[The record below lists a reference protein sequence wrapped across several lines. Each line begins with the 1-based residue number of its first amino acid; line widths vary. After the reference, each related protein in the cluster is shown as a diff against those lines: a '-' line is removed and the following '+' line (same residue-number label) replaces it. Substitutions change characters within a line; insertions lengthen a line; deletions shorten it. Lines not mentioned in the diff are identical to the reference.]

1 MNTVSE
7 RIAERER
14 EVQML
19 KQEIFENAYGKD
31 RAKELMKRNVP
42 AEVGRMSLVV
52 HGSDA
57 HYIWNESKRLGLSHD
72 AFIHKMIM
80 TYKGIN
86 SPKHEGS

>member
-1 MNTVSE
+1 MSTVSE

-14 EVQML
+14 EVRML

-31 RAKELMKRNVP
+31 RAKELMERDVP

-57 HYIWNESKRLGLSHD
+57 NYIWNESKRLGLSHD
-72 AFIHKMIM
+72 AFIHEMIM
-80 TYKGIN
+80 AYKGIN
-86 SPKHEGS
+86 RPEHEGS